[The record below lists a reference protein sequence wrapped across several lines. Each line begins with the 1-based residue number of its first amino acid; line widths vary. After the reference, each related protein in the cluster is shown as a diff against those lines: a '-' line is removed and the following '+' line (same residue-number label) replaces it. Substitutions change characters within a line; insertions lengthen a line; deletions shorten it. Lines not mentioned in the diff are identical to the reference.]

1 MQLPQYEDLAIQD
14 LSGIFRH
21 KTESYKLFWF
31 QAIVRKTCEGK
42 RECTFEELV
51 DEMIADAWYMVAEYH
66 LNLGPADQLEAVVK
80 YIHQNTQMKSTE
92 KREVILNY
100 LHSTEDPE
108 VLQKKKQL
116 IRNVPY
122 RLQSSF
128 MKGVKSQELDA
139 GKKTVIER
147 INRQEHLIYYFG
159 GYEELNTVIK
169 LQEDWMD
176 YIQKNQVIICGWI
189 QFHLIQYLQKR
200 NPNVPG
206 LADKLEPPQ
215 VRKLEA
221 VKRYWHVIMDIRP
234 VQDIYGNI
242 TLDTTDLSIDH
253 FVPWSYVAH
262 DELWNLHP
270 TTRSINS
277 SKSNCLPDWDTYFPL
292 LCGQEYMA
300 YELVWQYEKLHKEF
314 EKCAKEHVNSDDVMY
329 RLYRKDLQRGE
340 FARQLEEVILPVYQA
355 AERSG
360 FGNWRYDI
368 IA

>member
-14 LSGIFRH
+14 LSGIFKR

-42 RECTFEELV
+42 RKCTFEELV

-66 LNLGPADQLEAVVK
+66 LNLGPSDQLEAVVK
-80 YIHQNTQMKSTE
+80 HIHEKTNMKSTE
-92 KREVILNY
+92 KRDVILKY
-100 LHSTEDPE
+100 LRTTEDME
-108 VLQKKKQL
+108 VFQKKKQL
-116 IRNVPY
+116 IKNVPY
-122 RLQSSF
+122 RLQSTF
-128 MKGVKSQELDA
+128 MKAVQSHELDA
-139 GKKTVIER
+139 GKRAVIER

-159 GYEELNTVIK
+159 NYEELNTVIL
-169 LQEDWMD
+169 LQEDWVS
-176 YIQKNQVIICGWI
+176 YIQKNQEIIRGWI
-189 QFHLIQYLQKR
+189 QFNLIQYLQKR

-221 VKRYWHVIMDIRP
+221 VKRYWHSVMEVHPIK
-234 VQDIYGNI
+234 DIYGNI

-262 DELWNLHP
+262 DELWNLNP

-277 SKSNCLPDWDTYFPL
+277 SKSNCLPDWNTYFPL
-292 LCGQEYMA
+292 LCQQEFLA
-300 YELVWQYEKLHKEF
+300 YELMWQHEKIREEF
-314 EKCAKEHVNSDDVMY
+314 VKCAKEHVNSDDVMY
-329 RLYRKDLQRGE
+329 RLYRKELQREE
-340 FARQLEEVILPVYQA
+340 FVGQLENVILPIYQA

-360 FGNWRYDI
+360 FGSWKYTT
-368 IA
+368 